1 MQAKEQKIARREFL
15 TSIGKAVGGSAMLR
29 TMAALGLSSS
39 LSACGS
45 SSAASPDNPN
55 IPTPPPAPPGNTT
68 ARPGDW
74 PVNIGVGK
82 SVVILGAGI
91 AGMTTALEMTRLG
104 YSCTVLEAQALAGGR
119 NKTIRSGDVVNEID
133 SSQMCQFDLD
143 ESLYFNAGPSR
154 IAHHHEFL
162 LGYCR
167 EFGVALETF
176 TNNNQGAWL
185 HSPTAFNGQPQIAK
199 QVTAD
204 TRGHIS
210 RLLATAIN
218 QNALDQELSA
228 TDKANVLQ
236 MLSLFGDLGQNS
248 NYGGSARAGF
258 PGQMNT
264 GSRQR
269 DQLLSPLQLQSL
281 VADFFWELRSSFS
294 EDLNQQA
301 TMLQPVGGMDR
312 IARAFEAQVQSSIIY
327 QAAVTEIRKTASG
340 ARVVYNDLFGTPTM
354 IDADFCVVTIPATVL
369 GSIANDFSASHQA
382 EITNFNY
389 TSAVRVAFQSRR
401 FWEQD
406 HNIYGGISWTK
417 QDITQIWYPNYGFG
431 QTNGIVLGAY
441 IFDGPP
447 GDSFTSQTPA
457 QRINSTLTQASNVH
471 PEFAGEAARGISV
484 AWKKM
489 PFQLGAWGNSIANTL
504 LMPDANIVFAGE
516 HLSSLQ
522 GWQEG
527 AILSAYNAIENVVTL
542 S

>member
-1 MQAKEQKIARREFL
+1 
-15 TSIGKAVGGSAMLR
+15 
-29 TMAALGLSSS
+29 
-39 LSACGS
+39 
-45 SSAASPDNPN
+45 
-55 IPTPPPAPPGNTT
+55 
-68 ARPGDW
+68 
-74 PVNIGVGK
+74 
-82 SVVILGAGI
+82 
-91 AGMTTALEMTRLG
+91 
-104 YSCTVLEAQALAGGR
+104 
-119 NKTIRSGDVVNEID
+119 
-133 SSQMCQFDLD
+133 
-143 ESLYFNAGPSR
+143 
-154 IAHHHEFL
+154 
-162 LGYCR
+162 
-167 EFGVALETF
+167 
-176 TNNNQGAWL
+176 
-185 HSPTAFNGQPQIAK
+185 
-199 QVTAD
+199 
-204 TRGHIS
+204 
-210 RLLATAIN
+210 
-218 QNALDQELSA
+218 
-228 TDKANVLQ
+228 
-236 MLSLFGDLGQNS
+236 
-248 NYGGSARAGF
+248 
-258 PGQMNT
+258 MNT

-269 DQLLSPLQLQSL
+269 NQLLSPLQLQSL
-281 VADFFWELRSSFS
+281 IADFFWELRSSFS

-312 IARAFEAQVQSSIIY
+312 IARAFEAQVQNNIIY
-327 QAAVTEIRKTASG
+327 QAAVTEIRKTATG
-340 ARVVYNDLFGTPTM
+340 ARVVYNDLFGTPTT

-369 GSIANDFSASHQA
+369 GSIANDFSAGHQA

-447 GDSFTSQTPA
+447 GDYFTSQTPA

-489 PFQLGAWGNSIANTL
+489 PFQLGAWGKSVPNVL
-504 LMPDANIVFAGE
+504 LTPDANIVFAGE
-516 HLSSLQ
+516 HLSILQ